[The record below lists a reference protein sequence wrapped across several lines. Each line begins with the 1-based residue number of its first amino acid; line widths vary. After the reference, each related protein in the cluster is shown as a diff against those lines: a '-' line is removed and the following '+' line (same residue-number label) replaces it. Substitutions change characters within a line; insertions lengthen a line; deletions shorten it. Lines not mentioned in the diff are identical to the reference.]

1 MWVHN
6 SKDVL
11 DRFHS
16 LYESLLSHDGFG
28 EIRVEVKLL
37 KRGQKEILLHCG
49 KQYRF
54 VVDYR
59 PKNPLAWEVRH
70 EQAAEAP
77 AGGQARPER
86 RRQQVAIGFPDRRR
100 RD

>member
-1 MWVHN
+1 MHT

-11 DRFHS
+11 DRFQS

-28 EIRVEVKLL
+28 EIRVEVKIL

-70 EQAAEAP
+70 EHASESP
-77 AGGQARPER
+77 SGDRVGPER
-86 RRQQVAIGFPDRRR
+86 RRQHVAIGFPERRKK
-100 RD
+100 D